1 LGKEQGMK
9 NKGIIKRQVKEKIIG
24 LGFLSIAFIS
34 IAVLFLI
41 MFFLFKEGLPIFK
54 IISLKKFLLGN
65 LWYPTDDYPAFG
77 IFPMIVASLLIT
89 FFASCL
95 AVPFGVMGAIYMAE
109 ISNNRAR
116 EWLKPIFELLAAI
129 PSVVIGFIGMVVIAP
144 VMQNVFNIPTGLNML
159 NASLMLA
166 LMAVPTI
173 TSISEDAINAVP
185 HELKDASLAL
195 GATKWETIIK
205 VVLPASLSG
214 IITGVILGM
223 SRVIGE
229 TMVVL
234 MVAGG
239 AAMVPSSLFDPVR
252 PMTASIAAEM
262 GEAPFHS
269 EHYYALFAI
278 GIILFIFTFIFNL
291 IADYVSYR
299 YKQVI

>member
-1 LGKEQGMK
+1 MK
-9 NKGIIKRQVKEKIIG
+9 NKGISKRQVKEKIIG
-24 LGFLSIAFIS
+24 SGFLLIAFIS

-41 MFFLFKEGLPIFK
+41 MLFLFKEGLPVFK
-54 IISLKKFLLGN
+54 VISLKEFLLGN
-65 LWYPTDDYPAFG
+65 LWYPTDDCPDFG
-77 IFPMIVASLLIT
+77 IFPMIVGSLSVT

-95 AVPFGVMGAIYMAE
+95 AVPFGIMGAIYLAE
-109 ISNNRAR
+109 IASNGVR

-173 TSISEDAINAVP
+173 TSIAEDAINAVP
-185 HELKDASLAL
+185 HDLKDASLAL
-195 GATKWETIIK
+195 GATKWETILK

-214 IITGVILGM
+214 IITAVILGM

>member
-1 LGKEQGMK
+1 MK
-9 NKGIIKRQVKEKIIG
+9 NKGISKRQVKEKIISSA
-24 LGFLSIAFIS
+24 FLLIAFIS
-34 IAVLFLI
+34 ITVLFLI
-41 MFFLFKEGLPIFK
+41 MLFLFKEGLPVFK
-54 IISLKKFLLGN
+54 VVSLKEFLLGK
-65 LWYPTDDYPAFG
+65 LWYPTDDYPDFG
-77 IFPMIVASLLIT
+77 IFPMIAGTLSVT

-95 AVPFGVMGAIYMAE
+95 AVPFGIMGAIYLAE
-109 ISNNRAR
+109 IASNRVR
-116 EWLKPIFELLAAI
+116 EWLKPVFELLAAI

-144 VMQNVFNIPTGLNML
+144 VMQNIFDIPTGLNML
-159 NASLMLA
+159 NASFMLA

-173 TSISEDAINAVP
+173 TSIAEDAINAVP
-185 HELKDASLAL
+185 QELKDASLAL
-195 GATKWETIIK
+195 GATRWETILK

-214 IITGVILGM
+214 IITAVILGM

-239 AAMVPSSLFDPVR
+239 AAIVPSALFDPVR

-262 GEAPFHS
+262 GEAPFHG

-291 IADYVSYR
+291 IADYVSYK

>member
-1 LGKEQGMK
+1 MK
-9 NKGIIKRQVKEKIIG
+9 NKGISKRQVKEKIISST
-24 LGFLSIAFIS
+24 FLLIAFIS

-41 MFFLFKEGLPIFK
+41 MLFLFKEGLPVFK
-54 IISLKKFLLGN
+54 VVSLKEFLLGN
-65 LWYPTDDYPAFG
+65 LWYPTDDYPDFG
-77 IFPMIVASLLIT
+77 IFPMIAGTLSVT

-95 AVPFGVMGAIYMAE
+95 AVPFGIMGAIYLAE
-109 ISNNRAR
+109 IASNRIR
-116 EWLKPIFELLAAI
+116 EWLKPVFELLAAI

-173 TSISEDAINAVP
+173 TSITEDAINAVP
-185 HELKDASLAL
+185 QELKDASLAL
-195 GATKWETIIK
+195 GATKWETILK

-214 IITGVILGM
+214 IITSVILGM

-262 GEAPFHS
+262 GEAPFHG